1 MPVFRRTGLIALLLL
16 CSAPAGADT
25 AYVTDVLQLGLH
37 QAQDTSDAPFR
48 NLASGAELEILEQ
61 VPRFARV
68 RTIDGEEGWV
78 RSAYLV
84 TEQPARHRVAEL
96 EAAVAE
102 LNARLASLAAATV
115 DEPLAGAPGE
125 AANGAA
131 AQSLATAGAV
141 QDALAELRS
150 ENDTYRA
157 QLEAYRGSVPWF
169 WVWPALALALLAGF
183 VAGLWFLDAFI
194 RRRHGGFRIW

>member
-96 EAAVAE
+96 EAAVAD
-102 LNARLASLAAATV
+102 LNARLVSLAAATV
-115 DEPLAGAPGE
+115 DEPLAAAPG
-125 AANGAA
+125 GAA
-131 AQSLATAGAV
+131 AQPLTTAGAV

-150 ENDTYRA
+150 ENEAYQA
-157 QLEAYRGSVPWF
+157 QLEAYRGSVPWS

-183 VAGLWFLDAFI
+183 IAGLWCLDAHI
-194 RRRHGGFRIW
+194 RRRHGGFRTW

>member
-96 EAAVAE
+96 EAAVAD
-102 LNARLASLAAATV
+102 LNARLVSLAAATV
-115 DEPLAGAPGE
+115 DEPLAAAPG
-125 AANGAA
+125 
-131 AQSLATAGAV
+131 GAV

-150 ENDTYRA
+150 ENEAYQA
-157 QLEAYRGSVPWF
+157 QLEAYRGSVPWS

-183 VAGLWFLDAFI
+183 IAGLWCLDAHI
-194 RRRHGGFRIW
+194 RRRHGGFRTW